1 MKKDLKNEQLKKML
15 KDILIE
21 VLEERPDLL
30 TRLVED
36 TLENIAMANAIHAAK
51 DSPLVNRKKIMP
63 FFKGNV

>member
-1 MKKDLKNEQLKKML
+1 MKTDLKNEQLKQML

-36 TLENIAMANAIHAAK
+36 TLENIAMVNAIHDAK
-51 DSPLVNRKKIMP
+51 DSPLVNRKQIMP

>member
-1 MKKDLKNEQLKKML
+1 MKTDLKNEQLKQML

-36 TLENIAMANAIHAAK
+36 TLENIAMVNAIHDAK
-51 DSPLVNRKKIMP
+51 DSPLVNRNQIMT